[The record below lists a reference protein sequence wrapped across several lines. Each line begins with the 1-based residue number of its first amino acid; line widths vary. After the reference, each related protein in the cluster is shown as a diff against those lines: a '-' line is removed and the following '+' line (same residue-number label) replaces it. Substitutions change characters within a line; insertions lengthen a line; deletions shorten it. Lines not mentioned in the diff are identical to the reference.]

1 MFINNF
7 DPVAIEI
14 FSLEIRWYSLAYIVG
29 ILFGWFVAKKIF
41 IKNDDI
47 NKKFD
52 DYITYLIIGII
63 LGGRIG
69 YILFYNLE
77 YYLNNL
83 IDIFKIWEGGM
94 SFHGGLIGIIIGS
107 IIFGKRYNQDPFL
120 YMDIVALVAPIGI
133 FFGRI
138 SNFINSELYG
148 KVTDLPWSVTFI
160 QIDNLPRHP
169 TQIYEALLEG
179 LILFAILMNF
189 KNKNF
194 LSKPGLISSLFLIF
208 YSIFRFSIE
217 FLRVPDAQLG
227 YLLFNL
233 TMGQILSLILLLIGL
248 VLFYFKNENKQ
259 IN

>member
-14 FSLEIRWYSLAYIVG
+14 FSLEIRWYSLAYIIG

-41 IKNDDI
+41 IKNEDI
-47 NKKFD
+47 SKKFD

-94 SFHGGLIGIIIGS
+94 SFHGGLIGIITAS
-107 IIFGKRYNQDPFL
+107 IIFGKRNNQNPFL

-138 SNFINSELYG
+138 SNFINAELYG

-179 LILFAILMNF
+179 IILFVILINF

-194 LSKPGLISSLFLIF
+194 LFRPGLISSLFLIF
-208 YSIFRFSIE
+208 YSIFRFSVE
-217 FLRVPDAQLG
+217 FLRVPDEQLG
-227 YLLFNL
+227 YLFFNL
-233 TMGQILSLILLLIGL
+233 TMGQILSVILILSGL
-248 VLFYFKNENKQ
+248 VLFYFKNENK
-259 IN
+259 